1 MQPPT
6 RARRHAAPPRWR
18 VSAAVITALLL
29 LLVVAS
35 CSVATT
41 VADTPPADIEWRDDV
56 ALALPASAAAAKT
69 PRLEASV
76 FRRLWWHSSEGE
88 DVLTRTIFGKLSAFI
103 STGVVSGPLHGA
115 LSSPSRHSEAAL
127 PKPLEQASP
136 SLVVDTVDV
145 AVQIS
150 ALQSPQQQLA
160 PATQAG
166 ALKSRFIPKLSVVY
180 AMPEMRLLDSPIT
193 AVGQASPIASPPS
206 QAMGMK
212 EGYAQ
217 VPITASQRVKAV
229 ASTLALMLRAVS
241 GIAMGAGAA
250 EGDSRAAVMNSETVR
265 GGLMRPLNNYAQDP
279 LIYVNS
285 TEGHI
290 PITIVGSSTVVV
302 QFNGEA
308 GNIIK
313 AVVQL
318 REHRYDKS
326 VKSDNCYGMYLRV
339 ELRNRYRPSGG
350 AYRAKDA
357 AAVAA
362 TAQAHKYT
370 DLSTW
375 VGAEKANKLA
385 DVDESSR
392 PDYPSQDEERSSWS
406 SFWDAFAPIFDNSAM
421 CKVLQSVSMRVNK
434 APITE
439 PYYVVIHS
447 SVIPSFH
454 SGSPYADAPWPAND
468 DVDDPRYTC
477 ELDLFFEQESATRL
491 ERLQLVFSF
500 LIPMIVLFLPLPFTM
515 WRADLVQQYLM
526 DSDFAEWMW
535 MPPLLLRKKMID
547 ALKMGMEWVMSVR
560 SAYQQRVLRNQLL
573 RQEQAHRST
582 GAVQP
587 AIQQQ
592 QQPGAQYFGWA
603 PATSAAPPPEMP
615 NLLSSPAAAAEAGEN
630 AQAELLQQPQQHEPR
645 TQCPFREAE
654 ASVSVCSSTSNYTR
668 SHRESIASDLDEP
681 HDSAHHHRG
690 QHHTDGGGSG
700 AGAVTP
706 PRSPR
711 SRNALIK
718 EANTCSSSVGGA
730 IRSRRHRRHAR
741 ESGSA
746 SEASTAVSVHVPPLP
761 DAAGHWG
768 EGNQKGRRAR
778 QNGHDLLFTTEEI
791 AGAGQGLTTLEQH
804 NHVVGAQQP
813 SVDDALKTLS
823 RRQREEEE
831 AMVSGGNAADGVPAS
846 GASGSAHTGITAS
859 SDAAATTSGP
869 ATVPSPPKTSP
880 VEQEE
885 EDEQFCRICR
895 EGSDVAPLIIPCG
908 CTGSVRF
915 VHASCLDRWRIE
927 SAKRNLANVNHCEIC
942 KEPFRV
948 SIQRSMLLWESWQH
962 ILSGVCLFLACFLM
976 IVVATTLTHL
986 IFGEMSCLASYHQV
1000 AYSTMFRFEG
1010 ISLTLFVYCIM
1021 MMLVLFAN
1029 LIVYSWFRSRPDV
1042 EEYVEEMHIVP
1053 PFYTRRNVILVVLV
1067 SFVLLAQAHATGYLL
1082 KYLLYKTSHLAWNW
1096 ETSPLLG
1103 GILFSLFST
1112 CTIAFCS
1119 WGRHMYM
1126 THIVS
1131 RGLGDAPAT
1140 DVVVEA
1146 IGDADRAETVA
1157 DNSSGTAN
1165 PVLLS
1170 RSITVPA
1177 TFAPPASATGTLASA
1192 ASPSTPPLRPAI
1204 TDGVSS
1210 SSPTPAALSG
1220 NAAPQSTASQDAD
1233 YTQHFSIPPDQR
1245 VIRAF
1250 EYCPPRR
1257 KPPRG

>member
-6 RARRHAAPPRWR
+6 RARRRAAPPRWS
-18 VSAAVITALLL
+18 VSAPVITALLS

-41 VADTPPADIEWRDDV
+41 VADSPPAGIEWRDDV
-56 ALALPASAAAAKT
+56 ALALSARATAAKT
-69 PRLEASV
+69 PRHEASV
-76 FRRLWWHSSEGE
+76 FRRLWWHSYEGE
-88 DVLTRTIFGKLSAFI
+88 DVLTRTIFGKLFTFI
-103 STGVVSGPLHGA
+103 STGVMSGPLHGA
-115 LSSPSRHSEAAL
+115 LSSPSRHSEAAP

-136 SLVVDTVDV
+136 SLVVHAVDV
-145 AVQIS
+145 AVPIS

-166 ALKSRFIPKLSVVY
+166 PLKSRFTPKLSVLF
-180 AMPEMRLLDSPIT
+180 ATPEMRLHDSPIT
-193 AVGQASPIASPPS
+193 AVAQASPVASPPS
-206 QAMGMK
+206 RAMGMK

-217 VPITASQRVKAV
+217 VPITASQRLKAV
-229 ASTLALMLRAVS
+229 ASTLVPMLHAVS

-250 EGDSRAAVMNSETVR
+250 EGDGIAAVMNSETVR
-265 GGLMRPLNNYAQDP
+265 GGLMRPMNNYPQNP
-279 LIYVNS
+279 FIYVNS
-285 TEGHI
+285 TKGHI
-290 PITIVGSSTVVV
+290 PMTIAGSSRAVV

-318 REHRYDKS
+318 REHRYDSS

-339 ELRNRYRPSGG
+339 ELRNRYRLSDG
-350 AYRAKDA
+350 AYRAKHA

-362 TAQAHKYT
+362 TAQEHKYT

-434 APITE
+434 APVTE
-439 PYYVVIHS
+439 PYYVVIQS
-447 SVIPSFH
+447 SVIPSLH
-454 SGSPYADAPWPAND
+454 SVSPYADAPRPPND
-468 DVDDPRYTC
+468 DADGPRYTC

-491 ERLQLVFSF
+491 EWLQFIFSF
-500 LIPMIVLFLPLPFTM
+500 LLPMIVLFLPLPFTM
-515 WRADLVQQYLM
+515 RRADLVQQYLM

-535 MPPLLLRKKMID
+535 VPPLLLRKKMID

-560 SAYQQRVLRNQLL
+560 SAYQQRVLCNQLL

-587 AIQQQ
+587 VIEQQQ
-592 QQPGAQYFGWA
+592 QQQQRPGAQHFGWD
-603 PATSAAPPPEMP
+603 PVTSAAPPPEMP
-615 NLLSSPAAAAEAGEN
+615 NLLSSPAAAVAAGQN

-668 SHRESIASDLDEP
+668 SPRESVASDLDEP
-681 HDSAHHHRG
+681 HDSVHYHRG
-690 QHHTDGGGSG
+690 IHHDGGSSSG

-706 PRSPR
+706 PRS
-711 SRNALIK
+711 RNALI
-718 EANTCSSSVGGA
+718 EGANTSSSSAGGA
-730 IRSRRHRRHAR
+730 IRCRCHRRAR
-741 ESGSA
+741 ESRSA

-761 DAAGHWG
+761 DATGHSG

-778 QNGHDLLFTTEEI
+778 QNGHDLLFTTEEV
-791 AGAGQGLTTLEQH
+791 AGAEQGLTTLEQH
-804 NHVVGAQQP
+804 NHMVGAQQP
-813 SVDDALKTLS
+813 SVDDALQTLS
-823 RRQREEEE
+823 RRPREEEE
-831 AMVSGGNAADGVPAS
+831 AMVSGGNAADGVPTS
-846 GASGSAHTGITAS
+846 GASGSTHTGITAS

-869 ATVPSPPKTSP
+869 ETVPSPPKTSP

-1010 ISLTLFVYCIM
+1010 ISLTLFVYCII

-1029 LIVYSWFRSRPDV
+1029 FIVYSWFRSRPDV

-1082 KYLLYKTSHLAWNW
+1082 KYLLYQTSHLAWNW

-1103 GILFSLFST
+1103 GIFFSLFST

-1146 IGDADRAETVA
+1146 IGDADGAETVA
-1157 DNSSGTAN
+1157 GNSSGTAD
-1165 PVLLS
+1165 PVSLS

-1177 TFAPPASATGTLASA
+1177 TFEPPASATGTFASA
-1192 ASPSTPPLRPAI
+1192 ASPSMPPPRSEI

-1210 SSPTPAALSG
+1210 SSPTPAARSG

-1233 YTQHFSIPPDQR
+1233 YTQHFTIPPDQR

-1257 KPPRG
+1257 KPPRA

>member
-1 MQPPT
+1 MP
-6 RARRHAAPPRWR
+6 
-18 VSAAVITALLL
+18 
-29 LLVVAS
+29 
-35 CSVATT
+35 
-41 VADTPPADIEWRDDV
+41 
-56 ALALPASAAAAKT
+56 
-69 PRLEASV
+69 
-76 FRRLWWHSSEGE
+76 
-88 DVLTRTIFGKLSAFI
+88 
-103 STGVVSGPLHGA
+103 GPLHGA

-127 PKPLEQASP
+127 PKLLEQASP
-136 SLVVDTVDV
+136 SLVVDAVDF

-160 PATQAG
+160 PVTQAG

-180 AMPEMRLLDSPIT
+180 ATPKMRLHDSPIT
-193 AVGQASPIASPPS
+193 AVAQASPVASPPS
-206 QAMGMK
+206 RAMGMK

-217 VPITASQRVKAV
+217 VPITASQRLKAV
-229 ASTLALMLRAVS
+229 ASKLALMLRAVS
-241 GIAMGAGAA
+241 GIAVGAGAA
-250 EGDSRAAVMNSETVR
+250 EGDSRAAVINSKTVR
-265 GGLMRPLNNYAQDP
+265 GGLMRPMNNYAQDP

-285 TEGHI
+285 TDGHI
-290 PITIVGSSTVVV
+290 PMTIVGSSTTVV

-313 AVVQL
+313 AIVQL

-350 AYRAKDA
+350 AYRAKGA

-362 TAQAHKYT
+362 TAQAHKYI

-375 VGAEKANKLA
+375 VGAERANKLA

-392 PDYPSQDEERSSWS
+392 PDYPSQDEGRSSWS

-439 PYYVVIHS
+439 PYYVVIRS

-454 SGSPYADAPWPAND
+454 SGSPND
-468 DVDDPRYTC
+468 DVDDSRYTC

-491 ERLQLVFSF
+491 ERLQLIFSF
-500 LIPMIVLFLPLPFTM
+500 LVPMIVLFLPLPFTM

-535 MPPLLLRKKMID
+535 RPPLLLRKKMID

-587 AIQQQ
+587 AIEQQQ
-592 QQPGAQYFGWA
+592 Q
-603 PATSAAPPPEMP
+603 
-615 NLLSSPAAAAEAGEN
+615 
-630 AQAELLQQPQQHEPR
+630 QQHEPR

-654 ASVSVCSSTSNYTR
+654 VSVSICNSTSNYTR
-668 SHRESIASDLDEP
+668 SPRESIASDLDEP
-681 HDSAHHHRG
+681 HDSAHHHHG
-690 QHHTDGGGSG
+690 QHHTGGGGSG

-711 SRNALIK
+711 SRNALIE
-718 EANTCSSSVGGA
+718 EANTCSSSAGGA
-730 IRSRRHRRHAR
+730 IRSRRRAR
-741 ESGSA
+741 ESRSA
-746 SEASTAVSVHVPPLP
+746 SEASTVVSVHVPPLP

-778 QNGHDLLFTTEEI
+778 QNGHDLLFTTEEF

-804 NHVVGAQQP
+804 NHVVGSQQP
-813 SVDDALKTLS
+813 SVDDALQTLS
-823 RRQREEEE
+823 RRPREEEE

-846 GASGSAHTGITAS
+846 GASGSTHTGITAS
-859 SDAAATTSGP
+859 SDAAATMSGP

-942 KEPFRV
+942 KETFRV
-948 SIQRSMLLWESWQH
+948 SIQRSMLLWESWHH
-962 ILSGVCLFLACFLM
+962 ILSGVFLFLTCFLM

-1021 MMLVLFAN
+1021 MLLVLFAN

-1053 PFYTRRNVILVVLV
+1053 PFYTRRNVILVALV

-1131 RGLGDAPAT
+1131 RGLSDAPAT

-1157 DNSSGTAN
+1157 DRSSGTAD
-1165 PVLLS
+1165 PVSLS

-1177 TFAPPASATGTLASA
+1177 TFAPPASATGTFVSA
-1192 ASPSTPPLRPAI
+1192 ASPSTPPLRSAI

-1210 SSPTPAALSG
+1210 SSPTPAARSG

-1233 YTQHFSIPPDQR
+1233 YTQHFTIPPDQR